1 MKKKIFMSAA
11 KKARIALTVMAV
23 CSFTLAGAQST
34 FAEDPSTTTEHP
46 VKIDAEKNIICGE
59 GATASNDPDSDW
71 PGSGIIVIGN
81 GTVAKGMSL
90 LPLVME
96 LMLQATILPHLAPKL
111 KQPEAVWR

>member
-11 KKARIALTVMAV
+11 KKARIALAVMAV
-23 CSFTLAGAQST
+23 CGFTLAGAQST

-59 GATASNDPDSDW
+59 GATVSNDPDSAW

-81 GTVAKGMSL
+81 GTVAKGYESTAIGDGAN
-90 LPLVME
+90 
-96 LMLQATILPHLAPKL
+96 ATGEYTTALGA
-111 KQPEAVWR
+111 

>member
-46 VKIDAEKNIICGE
+46 VKIDA
-59 GATASNDPDSDW
+59 
-71 PGSGIIVIGN
+71 
-81 GTVAKGMSL
+81 
-90 LPLVME
+90 
-96 LMLQATILPHLAPKL
+96 
-111 KQPEAVWR
+111 

>member
-46 VKIDAEKNIICGE
+46 VKIDAEKIL
-59 GATASNDPDSDW
+59 S
-71 PGSGIIVIGN
+71 V
-81 GTVAKGMSL
+81 VKGQRQ
-90 LPLVME
+90 VM
-96 LMLQATILPHLAPKL
+96 IPIHLG
-111 KQPEAVWR
+111 QEAV